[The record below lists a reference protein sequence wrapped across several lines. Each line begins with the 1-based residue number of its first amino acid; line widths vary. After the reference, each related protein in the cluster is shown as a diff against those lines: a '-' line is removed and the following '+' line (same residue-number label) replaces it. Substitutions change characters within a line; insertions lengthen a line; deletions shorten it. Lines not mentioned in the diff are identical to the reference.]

1 MSSDLNNSTK
11 GDSVAHGVVLDRD
24 ELRVMI
30 TQTVDGVEIDIS
42 IVVTLSPLT
51 FINLDGSGFEWFP
64 FMELRSPG
72 LTCPHPHPYKHTT
85 MGETSLPNFPAFL
98 LSQNSL
104 EWLKVEKIP
113 VHI

>member
-1 MSSDLNNSTK
+1 MSLDLNNSTK
-11 GDSVAHGVVLDRD
+11 GDSVAHGVELDRD
-24 ELRVMI
+24 ELRIMI

-51 FINLDGSGFEWFP
+51 VINLDGSGFEWFP

-72 LTCPHPHPYKHTT
+72 LTFPHPQPYKHTT
-85 MGETSLPNFPAFL
+85 MGAMSLPKFSAFL
-98 LSQNSL
+98 VSRNSHK
-104 EWLKVEKIP
+104 WLKEQIP